1 MLVENQEKI
10 VRLEK
15 ASSKKDD
22 TIKQVTEEI
31 ESIKGNALKKFETIE
46 KTLAKSSTYS
56 LKSCKECDYKTN
68 KEHDLDQHITETH
81 VKVLHCEFCEFVGKT
96 EGGLKTHMRMK
107 HTRNARNWTTCSFC
121 NFSSKYESEII
132 AHVNKYKCTHRME
145 KITEYTYKMNQEI
158 VEMKKDGYI
167 LNCLVVADF

>member
-46 KTLAKSSTYS
+46 K
-56 LKSCKECDYKTN
+56 N
-68 KEHDLDQHITETH
+68 I
-81 VKVLHCEFCEFVGKT
+81 
-96 EGGLKTHMRMK
+96 
-107 HTRNARNWTTCSFC
+107 
-121 NFSSKYESEII
+121 SKI
-132 AHVNKYKCTHRME
+132 
-145 KITEYTYKMNQEI
+145 
-158 VEMKKDGYI
+158 
-167 LNCLVVADF
+167 